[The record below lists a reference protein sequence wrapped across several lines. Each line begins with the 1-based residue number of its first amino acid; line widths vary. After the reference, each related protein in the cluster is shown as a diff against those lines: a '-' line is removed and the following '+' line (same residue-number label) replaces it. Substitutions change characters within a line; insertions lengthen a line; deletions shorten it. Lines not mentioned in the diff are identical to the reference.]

1 MTFRSE
7 HDNKDRT
14 QRPPFIKILIGK
26 YKFKCVVTGHN
37 VTSTTKE
44 QRNKIHQPSSL
55 FSFIQRF
62 LTEAQCVMKGGTRI
76 TTGGREQ
83 LPGAGRT
90 PRRCCA
96 GARRCYSCPGCSSTP
111 PSTLRSPAHPSYTP
125 ANRARLYL
133 VLHRFHNRL
142 YNHGE
147 GPY

>member
-44 QRNKIHQPSSL
+44 QRNKIRQSSSL

-62 LTEAQCVMKGGTRI
+62 LTEAQCVMEEGQGSLQEVESSCQEQGGERGGAVQGRGGVTAVLAAV
-76 TTGGREQ
+76 TLLPVHSVLQHTPVTHLQTG
-83 LPGAGRT
+83 
-90 PRRCCA
+90 
-96 GARRCYSCPGCSSTP
+96 
-111 PSTLRSPAHPSYTP
+111 
-125 ANRARLYL
+125 
-133 VLHRFHNRL
+133 
-142 YNHGE
+142 
-147 GPY
+147 